1 MKGSPRRTFVA
12 IAAFS
17 LLLGVAVPI
26 TARTMVGASAATISA
41 VPRAQC
47 GPGSDPETGMQG
59 RVSAD
64 DVASGRA
71 ARGYTCNTEVVSHES
86 TAGGFRVQRY
96 ADKSGHVC
104 AFYDSTLLFPT
115 NALIGSTHKTGV
127 FVLDMTDP
135 AHPVQTAELVTP
147 AMQSPHESLSL
158 NVPRGLLAA
167 DLGNPFTY
175 PGVVDIY
182 SVADDCRHP
191 ALQSSLPIGAFG
203 HEGAFSP
210 DGRTFWVSAAGGGT
224 LTAIDV
230 SNPAAPVPLWIKT
243 GVYVHGLN
251 IGRNGN
257 SLYYAALGYNGE
269 TPGLTILDVNEIQR
283 RVPNPQVRTISHLTW
298 HTVSLPQVP
307 IPVKINGHRYLVEI
321 DEFATSGGPLP
332 SSDVNAKVGAARIID
347 IADESQPRVIS
358 NIRLEVNTPS
368 GRAATINDPGAN
380 NPLQGYAGHYCAV
393 PRRADPGIVACSF
406 ILSGLRV
413 FDIRDPYHPKEL
425 AYFNAPV
432 HPAPEGG
439 PGSNYAMSAPAFDS
453 QRGQIWYSDGNDGF
467 YAVRVTNGAW
477 PFPTFG
483 GP

>member
-1 MKGSPRRTFVA
+1 MKGSPRPKFVA

-64 DVASGRA
+64 DVASGGA
-71 ARGYTCNTEVVSHES
+71 ARGYTCNTAVVSHVS

-135 AHPVQTAELVTP
+135 RHPVQTAELVTP

-243 GVYVHGLN
+243 GIYVHGLN

-269 TPGLTILDVNEIQR
+269 SPGLTILDVNEIQR
-283 RVPNPQVRTISHLTW
+283 RVLVHPLGPPRLRHSRPLSPEGARLLQRPCPSGSAGWSREQLCDERARVRL
-298 HTVSLPQVP
+298 
-307 IPVKINGHRYLVEI
+307 
-321 DEFATSGGPLP
+321 
-332 SSDVNAKVGAARIID
+332 AARPD
-347 IADESQPRVIS
+347 LVLGRQRRLLRGEGHERRV
-358 NIRLEVNTPS
+358 
-368 GRAATINDPGAN
+368 
-380 NPLQGYAGHYCAV
+380 AV
-393 PRRADPGIVACSF
+393 PDVRRAV
-406 ILSGLRV
+406 SGLHARSE
-413 FDIRDPYHPKEL
+413 DPPDKTL
-425 AYFNAPV
+425 FLSL
-432 HPAPEGG
+432 G
-439 PGSNYAMSAPAFDS
+439 PGT
-453 QRGQIWYSDGNDGF
+453 IEH
-467 YAVRVTNGAW
+467 
-477 PFPTFG
+477 TFAS
-483 GP
+483 P